1 MSADPAAL
9 ASRSRLLSL
18 LTEACELEHGLACS
32 YLYAAFSLKQDLSEG
47 GLDWRQ
53 LQAVRLWASEIYM
66 VAAEEMLHLAQVWN
80 ILAAVGGSPHYGRP
94 NFPQR
99 RTYYGFDQ
107 PLALEGFGSRA
118 LDRFISYETP
128 LDLLAERTA
137 APARTNDDEPA
148 RFRSVGELYGLI
160 AEQIRV
166 LPEESLFFSGSQGEM
181 TPEIAHFPDLLPVR
195 DARSALAAIALIT
208 EQGEGTACDRG
219 DSHYATFLR
228 TRAAFEAQRA
238 ADPAFRPTRPVLDNP
253 VPRIRGDWA
262 GGGPVNVLID
272 PLAREVGDLFDDV
285 YVLMLRLLQHAF
297 TSGPSGPMAGLF
309 CGVAIDAMTTV
320 LKPLGETLALL
331 PSGRGD
337 DTRAGAAFGLT
348 RHTTLPPAPAIALR
362 VAAERAAD
370 LTRLASRL
378 AGRDTAPERLGLAV
392 DNLKRIASALGPMDR
407 SLHPT

>member
-1 MSADPAAL
+1 MSAEPATL
-9 ASRSRLLSL
+9 PNRSRLLSL

-32 YLYAAFSLKQDLSEG
+32 YLYAAFSLKQDLGEG
-47 GLDWRQ
+47 GLTWRQ

-107 PLALEGFGSRA
+107 PLALEGFDSRA
-118 LDRFISYETP
+118 LDRFIAYEMP
-128 LDLLAERTA
+128 IDLLPDRTA
-137 APARTNDDEPA
+137 AQAQTDDDAPA

-160 AEQIRV
+160 ADQIRA
-166 LPEESLFFSGSQGEM
+166 LPEESLFFAGSQGEM
-181 TPEIAHFPDLLPVR
+181 TPEVAHFPDLLPVR

-208 EQGEGTACDRG
+208 EQGEGTPCDRG

-228 TRAAFEAQRA
+228 TRAAFEHERA
-238 ADPAFRPTRPVLDNP
+238 ADPDFRPARLVLDNP

-262 GGGPVNVLID
+262 GGGPVNVLVD

-309 CGVAIDAMTTV
+309 CGAAIDAMTTV

-337 DTRAGAAFGLT
+337 GSRAGAAFGLT
-348 RHTTLPPAPAIALR
+348 RHVTLPPAPAIAWR
-362 VAAERAAD
+362 IAAERAAD
-370 LTRLASRL
+370 LTRVTARL
-378 AGRDTAPERLGLAV
+378 AARDAAPKRLGLAA
-392 DNLKRIASALGPMDR
+392 DNLKRVASVLIARERRLVP
-407 SLHPT
+407 L